1 MTVKSIYMSSINA
14 FGIIGTGGLGVLVA
28 ALLISTYMNLGLEAI
43 FSFALLVFV
52 GAGAVALVL
61 KAMK

>member
-1 MTVKSIYMSSINA
+1 MSSINA